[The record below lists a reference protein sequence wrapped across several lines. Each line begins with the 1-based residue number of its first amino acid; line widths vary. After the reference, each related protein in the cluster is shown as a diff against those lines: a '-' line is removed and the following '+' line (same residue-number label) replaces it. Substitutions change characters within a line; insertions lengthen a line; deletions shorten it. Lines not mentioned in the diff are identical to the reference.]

1 MINST
6 IDIFRFNLKFYRN
19 KLGITQD
26 KLSEISGIS
35 ADYLSEIERGK
46 KTPSF
51 KRMELIAQAL
61 KIEVYKLFIPIN
73 DNGKD

>member
-1 MINST
+1 MTNST
-6 IDIFRFNLKFYRN
+6 TEIFRYNLKFYRN
-19 KLGITQD
+19 KLGLTQD

-51 KRMELIAQAL
+51 KRMDLIAQAL
-61 KIEVYKLFIPIN
+61 NIEVYKLFLPVN
-73 DNGKD
+73 EKD

>member
-1 MINST
+1 MTNST
-6 IDIFRFNLKFYRN
+6 INIFRHNLKFYRN
-19 KLGITQD
+19 KLGLTQD

-35 ADYLSEIERGK
+35 TDYLSEIERGK

-61 KIEVYKLFIPIN
+61 NIEIYKLFMPL
-73 DNGKD
+73 DKQD

>member
-1 MINST
+1 MTNST
-6 IDIFRFNLKFYRN
+6 IDIFRQNLKYYRN

-35 ADYLSEIERGK
+35 SDYLSEIERGK

-51 KRMELIAQAL
+51 KRMVIIADAL
-61 KIEVYKLFIPIN
+61 NVEVYKLFKPL
-73 DNGKD
+73 